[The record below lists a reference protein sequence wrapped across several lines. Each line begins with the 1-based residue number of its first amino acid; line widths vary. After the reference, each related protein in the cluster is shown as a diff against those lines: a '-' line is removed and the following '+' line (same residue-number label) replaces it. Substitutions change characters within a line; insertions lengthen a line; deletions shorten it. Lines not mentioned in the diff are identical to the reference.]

1 MTLRRP
7 HRWSHIKPS
16 LWGQIRLSQPYTE
29 YWSEAWRLFV
39 QDGGKTVKL
48 FADGDAAEAISARNA
63 ALAEMLGV
71 SAGAA
76 AAFTQAVPESEGQP
90 QRFR

>member
-1 MTLRRP
+1 MT
-7 HRWSHIKPS
+7 
-16 LWGQIRLSQPYTE
+16 RLVVVKDDVYTE
-29 YWSEAWRLFV
+29 YWAEAWRLFV

-63 ALAEMLGV
+63 ALGEMLGV
-71 SAGAA
+71 SAEAA
-76 AAFTQAVPESEGQP
+76 AAFTQAVAESKGHP